1 VRRLLTGCFVTLAAA
16 LAINVGAA
24 SAADLLVLNG
34 DPPVTLSGSVQYGI
48 VYVDGELRLTGDT
61 QINAASIYIGP
72 DASIDT
78 CYVPGSGDGQC
89 TAGRSLTLV
98 SAGPLTVAS
107 AINLETGVING
118 PGGNLN
124 LSGTSVAVAGQI
136 DTGGHTG
143 FGSGSVTIASSG
155 PVATQGISAPAAGVS
170 IIGKGPILVG
180 GAIQTQGSHAVN
192 PGNPTSLMQPGGPVV
207 ITATGG
213 DVDVD
218 GAITTQGQSGVSG
231 GGSGGAGG
239 AVAINGANVHAE
251 SITTFG
257 GNGQATGSAPG
268 MSGAVNIG
276 ASATLAV
283 SGTIDTSGAAGPGG
297 SGVPGAPVSLKA
309 GGAVVLGGIDAS
321 GAQTA
326 VGYPITVSG
335 TTVTAGDLNASGGGG
350 SAANHNGAG
359 AGPISIAA
367 PQGATLG
374 ALLAVGGNGAGIPS
388 NPAVAGAGGAI
399 TVASPAG
406 SISAGRVESEGGS
419 QGSGPGANGGP
430 ISLNAA
436 DDLSVAGDVRA
447 DGSDAGGLWTPPWTA
462 GNAGSLFLAADT
474 GTLDI
479 GGQASAQGG
488 TGAGSSTSGQ
498 LGGLGGAGG
507 KVTLIAHAIGLLTSL
522 SAAGGPGG
530 GNGDLQGPGGP
541 GGTITAY
548 TNVQIF
554 NSQRLVSADG
564 GDGNPTGAAGNE
576 VQDSSPASLATTAS
590 GTVSFTP
597 HSPGATHYLIET
609 VTKASTPKVV
619 EKTSKTK
626 GLHPAT
632 PVCQKV
638 KLDVV
643 AVSTTGVGWTSD
655 PSNVI
660 NYTRQPSKTQTCSAP
675 AKLRLPSKLGATVAA
690 ARHAHWA
697 ETLRFHSAGVGAV
710 NAKLHYRTV
719 AGRHAT
725 VTTKL
730 AIVKAGTHVL
740 RLKLPPAVRAAGSG
754 SLVLTEIS
762 PDGRHRT
769 AHTLR
774 VEVTA

>member
-1 VRRLLTGCFVTLAAA
+1 M
-16 LAINVGAA
+16 NVGAA

-34 DPPVTLSGSVQYGI
+34 DPPVTLSGSVQYGL

-98 SAGPLTVAS
+98 SAGPLTVAP
-107 AINLETGVING
+107 AINLESGATNG
-118 PGGNLN
+118 PGGSLA

-136 DTGGHTG
+136 NTGGHTG
-143 FGSGSVTIASSG
+143 FGSGSVTITSSG
-155 PVATQGISAPAAGVS
+155 PVATQGISAPGAGVS
-170 IIGKGPILVG
+170 ISGKGPILVG

-192 PGNPTSLMQPGGPVV
+192 PGNPTSPMQPGGPVA

-218 GAITTQGQSGVSG
+218 GAITTQGQSGATG

-239 AVAINGANVHAE
+239 AVAINGVNVHAE

-257 GNGQATGSAPG
+257 GNGQATGSVPGISAP
-268 MSGAVNIG
+268 VNIG
-276 ASATLAV
+276 ATGALAV

-297 SGVPGAPVSLKA
+297 TGAPGAPVLLKA
-309 GGAVVLGGIDAS
+309 SGAVTLGGVDAS
-321 GAQTA
+321 GAQTG
-326 VGYPITVSG
+326 VGSPVTVSG
-335 TTVTAGDLNASGGGG
+335 TTVTAGDVNTSGGGG
-350 SAANHNGAG
+350 SAADRNGSGAG
-359 AGPISIAA
+359 AISITA

-374 ALLAVGGNGAGIPS
+374 ALLAVGGNGGGGQGIP
-388 NPAVAGAGGAI
+388 AGPGVGGAI
-399 TVASPAG
+399 TVSSSAG
-406 SISAGRVESEGGS
+406 SISTGRVESEAGR
-419 QGSGPGANGGP
+419 QGTGPGANGGP
-430 ISLNAA
+430 IRLNSA
-436 DDLSVAGDVRA
+436 DDLYIAGDVRT
-447 DGSDAGGLWTPPWTA
+447 DGSDAGGVWTPPWPG
-462 GNAGSLFLAADT
+462 GNAGSLFLAAGT

-479 GGQASAQGG
+479 GGEASAQGG
-488 TGAGSSTSGQ
+488 SGSGSSTSGQ

-507 KVTLIAHAIGLLTSL
+507 QVTLIAHAIGLLTSL
-522 SAAGGPGG
+522 SAAGGSGG
-530 GNGDLQGPGGP
+530 GNGDFQGPGGP
-541 GGTITAY
+541 GATITAY

-576 VQDSSPASLATTAS
+576 VQDSSPASLATTSS
-590 GTVSFTP
+590 GTVRFTP
-597 HSPGATHYLIET
+597 HSPGATHYVVET
-609 VTKASTPKVV
+609 VVKGLAAKVV

-626 GLHPAT
+626 GLHPVT
-632 PVCQKV
+632 PVCQPV
-638 KLDVV
+638 KLEVV
-643 AVSTTGVGWTSD
+643 AISPTVGWTSD

-660 NYTRQPSKTQTCSAP
+660 SYRRPPSKTQTCKAP
-675 AKLRLPSKLGATVAA
+675 AKLRLPSKLSASIVA

-697 ETLRFHSAGVGAV
+697 ETLRFHSAGIGAV
-710 NAKLHYRTV
+710 NAKLRYRTV
-719 AGRHAT
+719 TGRRAT

-730 AIVKAGTHVL
+730 AIIKAGTHVL
-740 RLKLPPAVRAAGSG
+740 RLTLPPAVRAAGSG
-754 SLVLTEIS
+754 SLVLTEIA
-762 PDGRHRT
+762 PDGRHRST
-769 AHTLR
+769 HALR